1 MKTYRCLNCNK
12 ETAWTNQKTNKYCSN
27 TCQLDYQNK
36 SRITE
41 WLSGKDNG
49 TKKSGAAGWIKR
61 YILEKQNFK
70 CAECG
75 IIEHNEKP
83 IVLEIDHID
92 GNSYNNVESNLRCI
106 CPNCHSQ
113 SENYK
118 NKNKG
123 NGRAY
128 RMIRYREGKSW

>member
-1 MKTYRCLNCNK
+1 MRLYNCLNCNK
-12 ETAWTNQKTNKYCSN
+12 ECTWSNQKTNKYCSN
-27 TCQLDYQNK
+27 TCQREYQNK
-36 SRITE
+36 NRIND

-49 TKKSGAAGWIKR
+49 TKKTGATGWVKR
-61 YILEKQNFK
+61 YILEKQEFK

-75 IIEHNEKP
+75 IVDHNGKP
-83 IVLEIDHID
+83 IVLELDHVD
-92 GNSYNNVESNLRCI
+92 GNSYNNNENNLRCI

-123 NGRAY
+123 NGRSY
-128 RMIRYREGKSW
+128 RMVRYYEGKSW